1 MNYSDATEKLKST
14 ANRKAF
20 RIALLVIAS
29 VLSLISLAYPIAI
42 RPASFP
48 LRVGDVALQDILA
61 PRSLSYI
68 SEVQTEIVRKEAEKS
83 VSPIFLPAD
92 PGIARQ
98 QIENLKST
106 IEYINSVRTDTYSSM
121 PQKISDIQKINN
133 VIFSTAHAEQLLSL
147 NEDQW
152 TSFQQEA
159 LNVLEE
165 IMRNPI
171 RQDQRIQAQRN
182 IPTLISFSMPQD
194 QALIVTELVTPF
206 VIANSLY
213 SEDQTDAAINEARA
227 LVEPTTRVY
236 LSGETIVRRG
246 QIITP
251 QSWEA
256 LQQFGLIQP
265 QKEFTNF
272 ISIFSIVAV
281 LAVLIS
287 LYISKRKISPLN
299 DLRSLLMITILFLV
313 FLYGARLVIPNRTVI
328 PYLFPI
334 SAFGLTIACLY
345 NLEVGLVFSL
355 VLSILTSYGLP
366 NSFDLTMF
374 YVLSSMV
381 GILILGKG
389 RRVGNFFWAGI
400 AIGLSGSAVILAY
413 RLQDTFSDWLGITTL
428 IGTAFLNGLA
438 SASLTL
444 IIQFFFSQLL
454 GLTTALQLL
463 ELSRPDHPLLQFML
477 RNAPGSYQHSLQV
490 ANLVELAAEAIGAD
504 ALLGRVGAIY
514 HDVGKAA
521 NPSYFIENQ
530 VPGKLNPHDELDPV
544 SSADTI
550 IRHIEDGLKLA
561 KKYRLP
567 PKILDFMREH
577 HGTLLARYQYAKAL
591 QAVNNNP
598 EEVDENLFRY
608 PGPSPRSKETA
619 LLMLADGCE
628 ARARAEIPKNEE
640 ELREIVKKV
649 FDFCQREGQLDAT
662 NLTLRDLYLAS
673 ESFIGT
679 LKNIYHPRI
688 QYPEI
693 TSPRQARYL
702 EPGKSN
708 MAADQPTQPIAEEIR
723 GKNQ

>member
-68 SEVQTEIVRKEAEKS
+68 SEVQTELARKEAEKS

-106 IEYINSVRTDTYSSM
+106 IEYINSVRMDTYSSM
-121 PQKISDIQKINN
+121 PQKISDLQKIND
-133 VIFSTAHAEQLLSL
+133 VIFSAQHAEHLLSL

-171 RQDQRIQAQRN
+171 RQDQRSQAQHN

-206 VIANSLY
+206 IVANSLY
-213 SEDQTDAAINEARA
+213 SEDQTNAAIKEARA

-272 ISIFSIVAV
+272 LSIFSIVAV
-281 LAVLIS
+281 LSVLIS
-287 LYISKRKISPLN
+287 LYISRRKISPLN
-299 DLRSLLMITILFLV
+299 DLRSLLMITIMFLV
-313 FLYGARLVIPNRTVI
+313 FLYGARLVIPNRAVI

-389 RRVGNFFWAGI
+389 RRVANFFWAGI

-530 VPGKLNPHDELDPV
+530 VPGKLNPHDELDPA
-544 SSADTI
+544 SSAGTI
-550 IRHIEDGLKLA
+550 IRHIDDGLKLA

-591 QAVNNNP
+591 QVVNNNP
-598 EEVDENLFRY
+598 DEVDENLFRY

-628 ARARAEIPKNEE
+628 ARARAELPKNEE

-649 FDFCQREGQLDAT
+649 FDFCQHEGQLDAT
-662 NLTLRDLYLAS
+662 NLTLRDLHLAS

-693 TSPRQARYL
+693 TSPRQSKYL
-702 EPGKSN
+702 EPGKTN
-708 MAADQPTQPIAEEIR
+708 IATDQPTQPITEEIR